1 MGEWVAHRGQ
11 SVDFPE
17 NTLESIGQAIAC
29 GATAVEFD
37 LQMTADL
44 VPVVCHDISLERT
57 AGEAVDVAG
66 TNYIELLRYSVGEAE
81 RLGGKF
87 ADIRLPALREMVSLL
102 QQSPQ
107 VTAFV
112 ELKDESLAVFGIEPF
127 VKQVG
132 DALAPIAGRCVLI
145 ADSLDALLLA
155 RKRYGFPIGWIVHRW
170 DENDHLLAKEHR
182 LDYLVTGIEHCLH
195 RSHDFAADPWKW
207 MVYET
212 RDMETAATLFTQGI
226 RYVESNDVCAMLASR
241 GKPG

>member
-11 SVDFPE
+11 SADFPE
-17 NTLESIGQAIAC
+17 NTLQSVRQAIAC

-37 LQMTADL
+37 LQMTADQ

-57 AGEAVDVAG
+57 AGEAITIAE
-66 TNYIELLRYSVGEAE
+66 THYEELLRYRVGEAE
-81 RLGGKF
+81 RLDGKF
-87 ADIRLPALREMVSLL
+87 ADVRLPALHEMVALL

-127 VKQVG
+127 VKRVG

-145 ADSLDALLLA
+145 ADSLDALLLS
-155 RKRYGFPIGWIVHRW
+155 RKQFGFPIGWIVHRW
-170 DENDHLLAKEHR
+170 DEGDQQLAQQHR
-182 LDYLVTGIEHCLH
+182 VDFLVSSIEHCLH
-195 RSHDFAADPWKW
+195 RSHDFAADPWEW

-212 RDMETAATLFTQGI
+212 QDPKTAATLFAQGI
-226 RYVESNDVCAMLASR
+226 RYVESNDICAVLASQ
-241 GKPG
+241 K